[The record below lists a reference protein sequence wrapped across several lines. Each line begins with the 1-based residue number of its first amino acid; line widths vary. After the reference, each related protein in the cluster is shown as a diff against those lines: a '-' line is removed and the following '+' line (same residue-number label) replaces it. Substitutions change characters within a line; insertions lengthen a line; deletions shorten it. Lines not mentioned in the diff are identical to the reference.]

1 MNEHGPGL
9 SVGVS
14 VDKIR
19 TSAAAMGACVAD
31 LADRGHD
38 LWTGSLTGLVE
49 ALVEL
54 GRTDLCLARLLEGHS
69 DGLRILDQAG
79 LAPEPGVYG
88 VWASRS
94 VGTGLQADPVA
105 AADAAQGGWQ
115 LSGELRF
122 ASGVDLIDRAL
133 VPAQVGE
140 ERLLLDVPAD
150 LGKPDPDA
158 WRAAGMD
165 AARTFTVHVDRQV
178 LNARRVG
185 GDGFYVDRPGFV
197 VGGLCVAAVWAG
209 GAQQVLDVV
218 STSLRDFTTTP
229 HQLRR
234 LGVIEQLVWEVRSLL
249 TRTVT
254 RLDDLPQDA
263 VARECGLTRTAVV
276 RACESILDEARQVVG
291 PAGLSRNARLARV
304 LDDLTIYVRQHQ
316 VDSALAALGES
327 ALTAHETLAG

>member
-1 MNEHGPGL
+1 
-9 SVGVS
+9 
-14 VDKIR
+14 
-19 TSAAAMGACVAD
+19 
-31 LADRGHD
+31 
-38 LWTGSLTGLVE
+38 
-49 ALVEL
+49 
-54 GRTDLCLARLLEGHS
+54 
-69 DGLRILDQAG
+69 
-79 LAPEPGVYG
+79 
-88 VWASRS
+88 
-94 VGTGLQADPVA
+94 ADPVA

-133 VPAQVGE
+133 VPAQVAE
-140 ERLLLDVPAD
+140 WRLLLDVPAD

-249 TRTVT
+249 TRTVA
-254 RLDDLPQDA
+254 RLDDLPQAA

>member
-1 MNEHGPGL
+1 MIEHGPGL
-9 SVGVS
+9 CEGVS

-19 TSAAAMGACVAD
+19 TSAAAMGACVAE
-31 LADRGHD
+31 LADRGRH
-38 LWTGSLTGLVE
+38 LWTGSLAGLVD

-69 DGLRILDQAG
+69 DGLRILAQAG
-79 LAPEPGVYG
+79 LQPEPGVYG

-94 VGTGLQADPVA
+94 VGTGLLAEQVA
-105 AADAAQGGWQ
+105 ATNAAESGWQ

-133 VPAQVGE
+133 VPAQMGE
-140 ERLLLDVPAD
+140 QRLLLDVPAD
-150 LGKPDPDA
+150 LGKPDRDA
-158 WRAAGMD
+158 WRTAGMD
-165 AARTFTVHVDRQV
+165 AARTYTVHVDSQVQDARQV
-178 LNARRVG
+178 
-185 GDGFYVDRPGFV
+185 GDGGFYLDRPGFV

-249 TRTVT
+249 ARTVA
-254 RLDDLPQDA
+254 RIDDLSQDS

-276 RACESILDEARQVVG
+276 RACDRVLDEARQVVG
-291 PAGLSRNARLARV
+291 PAGLSRNARLARL
-304 LDDLTIYVRQHQ
+304 LDDLTIYVRQHH
-316 VDSALAALGES
+316 VDASLAALGES
-327 ALTAHETLAG
+327 ALTRHETLAG